1 MKLKTLLTSLLL
13 LIAGAMMQLNA
24 QVAVTVGSQVTDAS
38 SIVSGKAYLLRW
50 DGLTGTPYAL
60 DTGGDVYSMANNNS
74 ATQAAVYYLISDG
87 NGGYKVEN
95 AYTGKYWPTPS
106 SNGEY
111 IAPTTIAN
119 AGTWTIAASGTANR
133 FTFTCSVG
141 GTAYHTNRS
150 SSKLVAHTSDS
161 PVSIY
166 EVTASTLA
174 TAATYSAFADKDIS
188 VSATEA
194 ASISEGQW
202 YVLKNRGRN
211 GYAFENSGSMKNQG
225 AAPAGSA
232 TDNGKFLVRF
242 LNAGDG
248 KYYLQNGLSNFW
260 GAIPQNTAV
269 PATALGTEKYTIGK
283 INSTDGHFYLTSET
297 NGIVLDCQE
306 NGYPVVGW
314 GTSIPTTTGGN
325 NDWAFYLV
333 EFVDSWIPTIS
344 EVYTINNTNSSRGAM
359 MYNGSSS
366 YVWSSGKSGTFSATD
381 PNCQWVLVPT
391 GTAK

>member
-1 MKLKTLLTSLLL
+1 MNLKTLLTSLFL
-13 LIAGAMMQLNA
+13 LILGAATQLNA
-24 QVAVTVGSQVTDAS
+24 QTVVTAGSQVTDAS
-38 SIVSGKAYLLRW
+38 NIVSGKAYLLRW

-60 DTGGDVYSMANNNS
+60 DTDGGVYSMANNNS
-74 ATQAAVYYLISDG
+74 ATLAAVYYLISDG
-87 NGGYKVEN
+87 NGTYKIEN

-119 AGTWTIAASGTANR
+119 AGAWTIAASGTANR

-174 TAATYSAFADKDIS
+174 TSSSYSAFVDKDIS
-188 VSATEA
+188 VSASEV

-202 YVLKNRGRN
+202 YVMKNRGRN
-211 GYAFENSGSMKNQG
+211 GYAYENNGSMKNQG
-225 AAPAGSA
+225 AVPAGSA
-232 TDNGKFLVRF
+232 TDNAKFLVRF

-260 GAIPQNTAV
+260 GAISQNTAV
-269 PATALGTEKYTIGK
+269 PATAIGTEKYTIGK

-297 NGIVLDCQE
+297 GGIVLDSQE

-314 GTSIPTTTGGN
+314 GTTIPPSTGGN
-325 NDWAFYLV
+325 SDWAFYPV
-333 EFVDSWIPTIS
+333 
-344 EVYTINNTNSSRGAM
+344 
-359 MYNGSSS
+359 
-366 YVWSSGKSGTFSATD
+366 
-381 PNCQWVLVPT
+381 
-391 GTAK
+391 